1 MISRETSFGYKI
13 SQLHR
18 LIQLHTATAFEPF
31 GLGAYQVP
39 FVAELFREEGQTQDQ
54 LSARLHI
61 DKAATARALA
71 KLEQRGLVVRRVN
84 SANRRQKLI
93 YLTERTKCLQEE
105 FLTPLLRVTEILAQG
120 FSEEEKGQALRL
132 LDRMVSNACRA
143 VRGED

>member
-18 LIQLHTATAFEPF
+18 LIQLQTAATFEPL

-71 KLEQRGLVVRRVN
+71 KLERSGLVVRRVN
-84 SANRRQKLI
+84 PANRRQKLI
-93 YLTERTKCLQEE
+93 YLTERTRRLQEE
-105 FLTPLLRVTEILAQG
+105 VLAPLLQVTEILSQG

-143 VRGED
+143 ARGEA

>member
-18 LIQLHTATAFEPF
+18 LIQLHTAATFEPL

-61 DKAATARALA
+61 DKAATARTLA

-93 YLTERTKCLQEE
+93 YLTEQTRRLQEE
-105 FLTPLLRVTEILAQG
+105 FLAPLLRVTEILSQG
-120 FSEEEKGQALRL
+120 FSEEERGQALRL

-143 VRGED
+143 VRGEA